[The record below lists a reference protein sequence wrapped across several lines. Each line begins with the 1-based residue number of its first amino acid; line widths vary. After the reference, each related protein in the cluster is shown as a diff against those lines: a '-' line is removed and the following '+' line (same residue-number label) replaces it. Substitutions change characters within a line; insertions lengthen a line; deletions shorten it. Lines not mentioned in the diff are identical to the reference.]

1 MAMNIYAHGDVL
13 RRREEVIRIIRE
25 TPVHSQDVLRALL
38 KKRGWVMTQP
48 TLSRDMKELGIAKT
62 PNGYVAPG
70 DITSVSQ
77 VTAFTPRELR
87 EGRVG
92 ALGRDS
98 VISAEAGGK
107 LVVLQTPPA
116 AAQPVASAID
126 APDDAG
132 ILGRI
137 GGDDC
142 IFVALATPQAAD
154 ELARRFRSIAGLT
167 PARRVARG

>member
-87 EGRVG
+87 EGRVE
-92 ALGRDS
+92 ALVRDS
-98 VISAEAGGK
+98 VISAQAARN
-107 LVVLQTPPA
+107 LVLIKTPPA
-116 AAQPVASAID
+116 APQPGAR
-126 APDDAG
+126 P
-132 ILGRI
+132 LHR
-137 GGDDC
+137 
-142 IFVALATPQAAD
+142 THPPQ
-154 ELARRFRSIAGLT
+154 
-167 PARRVARG
+167 

>member
-1 MAMNIYAHGDVL
+1 MNIYAHGDVL
-13 RRREEVIRIIRE
+13 RRREEVTRIIRE
-25 TPVHSQDVLRALL
+25 TPVHSQEELLALL
-38 KKRGWVMTQP
+38 KKRGWSVTQP

-70 DITSVSQ
+70 DIASASQ

-87 EGRVG
+87 EGRVE
-92 ALGRDS
+92 ALVRDS
-98 VISAEAGGK
+98 VISAEAAGN
-107 LVVLQTPPA
+107 LVVIKTPPA

-126 APDDAG
+126 ATDDAE
-132 ILGRI
+132 ILGTI

-142 IFVALATPQAAD
+142 IFVAMATPQAAD

-167 PARRVARG
+167 PARRAARG